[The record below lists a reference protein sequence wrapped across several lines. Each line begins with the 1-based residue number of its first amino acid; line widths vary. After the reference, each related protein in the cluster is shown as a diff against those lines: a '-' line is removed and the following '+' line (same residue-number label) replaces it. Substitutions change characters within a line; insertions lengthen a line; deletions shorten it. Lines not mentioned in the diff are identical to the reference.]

1 MSEDKSIRCVSTVET
16 CKHILLGTGEDVSD
30 VDVKLVMEGMKTN
43 PLMPWWRRQHIIPFV
58 TDTSGNCEEL
68 VKQLSKPDKKLKRKD
83 REICITVLLIHA
95 PIEESEKVDLITLI
109 KTCPKLKDHRKALT
123 SLIKQNVLS
132 QKKVD
137 EWNNALSCLEEIE
150 TLNGSEKKKALDELP
165 RSVLIYYLQKP
176 RGMCEDKSTILPLI
190 EQAPLSKKVK
200 DTLLSLVDGKPRFT
214 SSRRKEIASLCCPG
228 IQSKLEDS
236 LVESIHN
243 SGLSEKKKTDLE
255 HYVRAHESVGGKEIK
270 RLMKLIKKDEDL
282 KQKSNDLSSFLGR
295 SKIMYKSDQSLAL
308 LCCLTQIIVTEDAL
322 NDLFRHLRGESL
334 DKTLIESIRT
344 EIERFRERLH
354 DKQMHLF
361 KRLKGAKLSWKDLA
375 ALLCLPNG
383 GESTS
388 LPGLKVLFP
397 PPPPKPKKIKL
408 RHVHQTPQKGSK
420 VYNQIGGGPYI
431 PSSTSVSQ
439 VMKRLGLDSTPVPKR
454 KRENSP
460 THRQERSPKESH

>member
-1 MSEDKSIRCVSTVET
+1 
-16 CKHILLGTGEDVSD
+16 
-30 VDVKLVMEGMKTN
+30 MKA
-43 PLMPWWRRQHIIPFV
+43 
-58 TDTSGNCEEL
+58 E
-68 VKQLSKPDKKLKRKD
+68 
-83 REICITVLLIHA
+83 
-95 PIEESEKVDLITLI
+95 
-109 KTCPKLKDHRKALT
+109 
-123 SLIKQNVLS
+123 
-132 QKKVD
+132 
-137 EWNNALSCLEEIE
+137 
-150 TLNGSEKKKALDELP
+150 
-165 RSVLIYYLQKP
+165 
-176 RGMCEDKSTILPLI
+176 GMCEDKSTILPLI

-200 DTLLSLVDGKPRFT
+200 DTLLSLVDGKPIHLQPSQRDCF
-214 SSRRKEIASLCCPG
+214 
-228 IQSKLEDS
+228 
-236 LVESIHN
+236 LVL
-243 SGLSEKKKTDLE
+243 SGEKKKTDLE

-420 VYNQIGGGPYI
+420 VITGDEKTWFGQYARSEEEKGEFTHPSPRTVAEGISLNHSHLLTEPTKSFISDKQNKNMKEAGLIFPQEICEHPERVVDVRRICQTAEECEGKSRNIEFNGRLDNFKGGFREIQKKKYKFREGI
-431 PSSTSVSQ
+431 HWEQ
-439 VMKRLGLDSTPVPKR
+439 FNDREDSG
-454 KRENSP
+454 
-460 THRQERSPKESH
+460 